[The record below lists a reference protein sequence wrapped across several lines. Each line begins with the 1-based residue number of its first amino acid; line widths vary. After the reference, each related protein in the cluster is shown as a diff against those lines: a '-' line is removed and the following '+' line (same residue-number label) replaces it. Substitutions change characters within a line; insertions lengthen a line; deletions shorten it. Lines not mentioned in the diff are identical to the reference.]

1 MLEAAGTAAMRI
13 ISVKNGIICEKTGVS
28 VHLAEDGDAGF
39 FLFFLAPKEEVFYNK
54 ISESMGK
61 TFFIPFWQGEKTKDS
76 SFQGWTSSVLMERM
90 YPMDDI
96 SQAIHRFLVQDFN
109 QVLRWEEKVLSS
121 YQQGKLSVNEF
132 HIIEAVFLAM
142 DAGLNNMG
150 EISRRLGVTMGTL
163 TTAVKTLETK
173 GFLTRRKRQEDR
185 RMVWLYPTHV
195 AEEANRYHQMFHERL
210 VSGVMDCLDHQQ
222 LLALVSAL
230 EVLAQWFTSLEQEE
244 RYIQVENLLPAE
256 E

>member
-1 MLEAAGTAAMRI
+1 
-13 ISVKNGIICEKTGVS
+13 
-28 VHLAEDGDAGF
+28 
-39 FLFFLAPKEEVFYNK
+39 
-54 ISESMGK
+54 
-61 TFFIPFWQGEKTKDS
+61 
-76 SFQGWTSSVLMERM
+76 
-90 YPMDDI
+90 MDDI

-173 GFLTRRKRQEDR
+173 GFLIRRKRQEDR

-230 EVLAQWFTSLEQEE
+230 RFWRSGLHLWSRRNGIFRWKIFCLRRNEGKEVLMMSLKIIIDSTAGYSPEELEQLDLTAVPLAITMDGREYQDGVDLSPQE
-244 RYIQVENLLPAE
+244 FYQKLAYTKSTPVTGKVDSLIFEHLFFFPSGGGG
-256 E
+256 